1 MTTANSAG
9 VSFTVLLLAL
19 CLGIALTLMGGW
31 YFQSSLVEVKEQQ
44 QEFQLV
50 VVELKA
56 QRKETAK
63 TVQQLRE
70 TIRTQGILLA
80 ELQLQFTIVSV
91 LIAF

>member
-80 ELQLQFTIVSV
+80 EVQLQFAIVSV